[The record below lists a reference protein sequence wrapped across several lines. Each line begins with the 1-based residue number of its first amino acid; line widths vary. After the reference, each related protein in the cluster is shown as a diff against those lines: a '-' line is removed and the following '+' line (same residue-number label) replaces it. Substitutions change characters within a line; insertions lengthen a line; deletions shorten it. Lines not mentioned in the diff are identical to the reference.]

1 MKRNKFE
8 PQMDTDKHGFS
19 NNMKYF
25 VWLNEQQQGPFDED
39 AIQKM
44 VSEGQI
50 SHETLLCPE
59 GGQLDWTSAKD
70 LFPPASPSAAIAET
84 VSTNELQPAT
94 NQVPIASAEY
104 QDNGTR
110 LLIRLTSGMELKIK
124 SIRLYDEVALS
135 EINAKRDQVLKSF
148 QGVSTG
154 LGSIG
159 SIGWVLAT
167 SVVIGAVEG
176 ALSAAAASS
185 GTNLLLEV
193 IRMEQKLRNEG
204 VFIPVG
210 NIENIEIPMP
220 GLWRVPYKREVRIC
234 TGVNFWSEKQYENR
248 QVTFAFIHSGDEFIF
263 VRDEDDSIHSIRW
276 SAIEHYIC

>member
-1 MKRNKFE
+1 
-8 PQMDTDKHGFS
+8 
-19 NNMKYF
+19 MKYF
-25 VWLNEQQQGPFDED
+25 VWLNEQQQGPFDEE

-50 SHETLLCPE
+50 AHETLLCPE
-59 GGQLDWTSAKD
+59 GGEFNWTPAKE
-70 LFPPASPSAAIAET
+70 LFPPDLSSVANAEP
-84 VSTNELQPAT
+84 VSTPELQPTT
-94 NQVPIASAEY
+94 NQTPVASVEY
-104 QDNGTR
+104 EDNGTR
-110 LLIRLTSGMELKIK
+110 LVVRLTSGLELKIK
-124 SIRLYDEVALS
+124 SIRLYDEVVLS
-135 EINAKRDQVLKSF
+135 EINSKRDQVLKSF

-185 GTNLLLEV
+185 GTNLLAEV
-193 IRMEQKLRNEG
+193 IRMEQKLRSEG

-210 NIENIEIPMP
+210 NIENIEMPMP
-220 GLWRVPYKREVRIC
+220 GLWRVPYIREVRIC

-248 QVTFAFIHSGDEFIF
+248 QVSFAFIHSGDEFVF

-276 SAIEHYIC
+276 SAVEHYIFQNAQPKF